1 MTSNATYFK
10 KILRNTFLLPKP
22 ISLVA
27 IYYCYVQAKTLDEFL
42 IGVLN
47 ESNANTVSQTEEGE
61 GMRQGVY
68 FLFFCTQ
75 FDCDIY

>member
-1 MTSNATYFK
+1 M
-10 KILRNTFLLPKP
+10 KIR
-22 ISLVA
+22 
-27 IYYCYVQAKTLDEFL
+27 E
-42 IGVLN
+42 
-47 ESNANTVSQTEEGE
+47 ETEEGE